1 VQHLIRQLD
10 EACQLEAVDE
20 ERAPGGAAAS
30 MFASWAD
37 KARGELETALPTM
50 KMWANSKD
58 EKDAVD
64 MVTMSIRSLKKA
76 TQR

>member
-10 EACQLEAVDE
+10 EACQPEAVDE
-20 ERAPGGAAAS
+20 ERAPGSAAAS
-30 MFASWAD
+30 MFASWAG
-37 KARGELETALPTM
+37 KVQAELETALPTM
-50 KMWANSKD
+50 KMWATSKD